1 MIESISIQEQ
11 TARTA
16 AVVRGRVPAEEIGRL
31 VGEAYGEV
39 GHALG
44 VQGIAPDGPP
54 FVRYALGGDDGMDAS
69 GAAADFSLAAGFPC
83 TGAVTPSGRV
93 EAMELPAGPAVV
105 VVHVGQWHEMGEAYA
120 AAQEWMAEHGVV
132 NAGDPWETYLDGP
145 EAPVHRTVLTFPCR
159 EA

>member
-11 TARTA
+11 TARAA

-44 VQGIAPDGPP
+44 GQGLAPAGPP
-54 FVRYALGGDDGMDAS
+54 FVRYTMGGDDGMDAS
-69 GAAADFSLAAGFPC
+69 GSAVEFTLAAGFPSSGPV
-83 TGAVTPSGRV
+83 TAVGRV
-93 EAMELPAGPAVV
+93 EPMELPAGPAVV
-105 VVHVGQWHEMGEAYA
+105 VVHVGQWQEMGEAYS
-120 AAQEWMAEHGVV
+120 AAQAWMAEHGVV
-132 NAGDPWETYLDGP
+132 NAGDPWETYFDGP
-145 EAPVHRTVLTFPCR
+145 EAAVHRTVLTFPCR